1 MDNKNLVY
9 GIGGLLVGIVLT
21 WVISSNAVN
30 NQNYGMM
37 RMMGIRNTTSNSSM
51 MASYDDHHDSD
62 DNNSM
67 MGNNMSGAMQ
77 GMMSGL
83 NNKTGDVFDKAFLSE
98 MIAHHQGAIDM
109 ANAALKNA
117 KHQEIKDLAN
127 AIISAQTKEI
137 NQMKEW
143 QVTWYK

>member
-1 MDNKNLVY
+1 MNEKYLY
-9 GIGGLLVGIVLT
+9 GIIGLLAGIVLT
-21 WVISSNAVN
+21 WLIASNTVN
-30 NQNYGMM
+30 SNNAGMM
-37 RMMGIRNTTSNSSM
+37 RMMGMKNTGNMMSM
-51 MASYDDHHDSD
+51 MNQDSD
-62 DNNSM
+62 DHDAHHPDESM
-67 MGNNMSGAMQ
+67 LDSMQ

-83 NNKTGDVFDKAFLSE
+83 GNKTGDEFDKAFISE
-98 MIAHHQGAIDM
+98 MIIHHQGAIDM

-143 QVTWYK
+143 QAAWYK

>member
-1 MDNKNLVY
+1 MCN
-9 GIGGLLVGIVLT
+9 
-21 WVISSNAVN
+21 
-30 NQNYGMM
+30 
-37 RMMGIRNTTSNSSM
+37 
-51 MASYDDHHDSD
+51 
-62 DNNSM
+62 
-67 MGNNMSGAMQ
+67 
-77 GMMSGL
+77 GL

>member
-1 MDNKNLVY
+1 
-9 GIGGLLVGIVLT
+9 
-21 WVISSNAVN
+21 
-30 NQNYGMM
+30 
-37 RMMGIRNTTSNSSM
+37 M

-62 DNNSM
+62 DNNGM
-67 MGNNMSGAMQ
+67 MSNNMSGAMQ

>member
-1 MDNKNLVY
+1 
-9 GIGGLLVGIVLT
+9 
-21 WVISSNAVN
+21 
-30 NQNYGMM
+30 MM
-37 RMMGIRNTTSNSSM
+37 RMMGMRNMMQNSSM
-51 MASYDDHHDSD
+51 MDDHHDDDD
-62 DNNSM
+62 DNDM
-67 MGNNMSGAMQ
+67 MGDSMSGAMQ

-83 NNKTGDVFDKAFLSE
+83 NNKTGDEFDKAFLSE
-98 MIAHHQGAIDM
+98 MIVHHQGAIDM

-143 QVTWYK
+143 QQAWYK